1 MNRRDLLAA
10 SAGLGL
16 LAARPSTAIAAVP
29 VAHPTLPQKAGLLDA
44 ATRRLQL
51 VAQQAIY
58 VWTESHVNLSGVPMG
73 VGVPA
78 TELPTLEHQLRTAK
92 VAVEAVTNLAASMP
106 GSALAASDLQTLAG
120 LSARLVATQSSFDAV
135 VAVNVGAAS
144 LPATVTALLSTLSG
158 AVNDIGAQLKQIHAG
173 LVGQAVQGS
182 APKTVAQYD
191 ALFVTLPK
199 PAIAAL
205 AHDDATFAAMRVAG
219 PNPMLIRRAA
229 ALPAKFPLTDAQFRQ
244 AMGSGDALADAAS
257 GGRLFL
263 LDYAGL
269 GGLGGLAPSGAVNKT
284 LTGTGYAWAPI
295 ALFALPK
302 GGRSL
307 VPVAIQCGQDPAAN
321 AIVVRAADASNAATY
336 WAWQSAKTAVQVAD
350 FNYHEMFVHLGR
362 THLMSEAFAM
372 ATQRQLAEAHP
383 LNRLLSPHLEGAMFI
398 NETATLI
405 IMAPLTTG
413 DAILAAPM
421 ATLQQ
426 ECGRDRL
433 AYDFVANM
441 LPADLKSR
449 GVDDPAVLPDY
460 PYRDDA
466 LLVWNAIAQWV
477 GDYVATYYLSDADVT
492 GDFELQAW
500 ATELAVTAKVKGFPA
515 IRTRAQLANVVTAI
529 VFNASAQHA
538 AVNFPQ
544 SSMMTYAPF
553 SAGAGGAAV
562 AGLASSEASWSQML
576 PTRLAA
582 QEQILLFHILGGVY
596 YRTLGTYLDNVPPY
610 APVLLD
616 PAITAPGG
624 PLDRFRAVLVDVE
637 NTIAQRNLAR
647 VRPYEFLLPS
657 RIPSST
663 NI

>member
-1 MNRRDLLAA
+1 M
-10 SAGLGL
+10 
-16 LAARPSTAIAAVP
+16 
-29 VAHPTLPQKAGLLDA
+29 
-44 ATRRLQL
+44 
-51 VAQQAIY
+51 
-58 VWTESHVNLSGVPMG
+58 
-73 VGVPA
+73 
-78 TELPTLEHQLRTAK
+78 
-92 VAVEAVTNLAASMP
+92 
-106 GSALAASDLQTLAG
+106 
-120 LSARLVATQSSFDAV
+120 
-135 VAVNVGAAS
+135 
-144 LPATVTALLSTLSG
+144 
-158 AVNDIGAQLKQIHAG
+158 
-173 LVGQAVQGS
+173 
-182 APKTVAQYD
+182 
-191 ALFVTLPK
+191 
-199 PAIAAL
+199 
-205 AHDDATFAAMRVAG
+205 
-219 PNPMLIRRAA
+219 
-229 ALPAKFPLTDAQFRQ
+229 
-244 AMGSGDALADAAS
+244 
-257 GGRLFL
+257 
-263 LDYAGL
+263 
-269 GGLGGLAPSGAVNKT
+269 NKT

>member
-1 MNRRDLLAA
+1 MKRRDLLKWSA
-10 SAGLGL
+10 SGVGLGL
-16 LAARPSTAIAAVP
+16 LAARPSAAFAAVP
-29 VAHPTLPQKAGLLDA
+29 VAQPTLPQKAGLLDA
-44 ATRRLQL
+44 AARRLQL
-51 VAQQAIY
+51 AAQQALY
-58 VWTESHVNLSGVPMG
+58 VWTESHVSLQGVPMG
-73 VGVPA
+73 VAVPA

-120 LSARLVATQSSFDAV
+120 LSARLATTQSSFDAV
-135 VAVNVGAAS
+135 VAANVGATS
-144 LPATVTALLSTLSG
+144 LPATVAALLSTLSG
-158 AVNDIGAQLKQIHAG
+158 TVNDIGAQLKQIHAG

-219 PNPMLIRRAA
+219 PNPMLIRRVAS
-229 ALPAKFPLTDAQFRQ
+229 LPAKFPLTDAQYRQ
-244 AMGSGDALADAAS
+244 ALGSGDSLADAAS

-269 GGLGGLAPSGAVNKT
+269 GGLAPSAPVDKT
-284 LTGTGYAWAPI
+284 LTGTGYGWAPI
-295 ALFALPK
+295 ALFALPQ

-321 AIVVRAADASNAATY
+321 AMVVRCADAGNAAAY
-336 WAWQSAKTAVQVAD
+336 WSWQSAKTAVQVAD

-372 ATQRQLAEAHP
+372 ATQRQLAPAHP
-383 LNRLLSPHLEGAMFI
+383 LNRLLSPHLEGSMFI
-398 NETATLI
+398 NEAATLI

-421 ATLQQ
+421 AALQQ

-441 LPADLKSR
+441 LPADLKAR
-449 GVDDPAVLPDY
+449 GVDDPALLPDY

-477 GDYVATYYLSDADVT
+477 GEYVTTYYSSDADVV

-500 ATELAVTAKVKGFPA
+500 ATELAGTAKVKGFPA
-515 IRTRAQLANVVTAI
+515 VRTRALLANVVTAI
-529 VFNASAQHA
+529 IFNASAQHA

-544 SSMMTYAPF
+544 SSVMTYAPF
-553 SAGAGGAAV
+553 SAGAGGAPVTTSA
-562 AGLASSEASWSQML
+562 ATEASWSRML
-576 PTRLAA
+576 PTRIAA

-624 PLDRFRAVLVDVE
+624 PLDRFRAALAGVE
-637 NTIAQRNLAR
+637 GTITQRNLAR
-647 VRPYEFLLPS
+647 ARPYEFLLPS

>member
-10 SAGLGL
+10 GAGLGL
-16 LAARPSTAIAAVP
+16 LAARPSAALAAVP
-29 VAHPTLPQKAGLLDA
+29 VARPTLPQKAGLLDA
-44 ATRRLQL
+44 AARRLQL
-51 VAQQAIY
+51 VAQQALY
-58 VWTESHVNLSGVPMG
+58 VWTESHVNLQGVPMG
-73 VGVPA
+73 VAVPA

-106 GSALAASDLQTLAG
+106 GSALAASDLQALA
-120 LSARLVATQSSFDAV
+120 SINTRLAATQASFDAV
-135 VAVNVGAAS
+135 VAVNLGVTS

-158 AVNDIGAQLKQIHAG
+158 TVNDIGAQLKQIHAG

-182 APKTVAQYD
+182 GPKTVAQYD

-219 PNPMLIRRAA
+219 PNPMLIRRVA
-229 ALPAKFPLTDAQFRQ
+229 ALPAKFPLTDAQYRQ

-263 LDYAGL
+263 LDYV
-269 GGLGGLAPSGAVNKT
+269 GLGGLAPPGPVDKT
-284 LTGTGYAWAPI
+284 LTGTGYGWAPI

-321 AIVVRAADASNAATY
+321 AIVVRVADASNAAAY

-372 ATQRQLAEAHP
+372 ATQRQLATAHP

-398 NETATLI
+398 NEAATLI

-441 LPADLKSR
+441 LPADLKAR
-449 GVDDPAVLPDY
+449 GVDDPALLPDY

-477 GDYVATYYLSDADVT
+477 GEYVTTYYSSDADVL

-500 ATELAVTAKVKGFPA
+500 ANELAVTAKVKGFPA
-515 IRTRAQLANVVTAI
+515 VRTRAQLANVVTAI

-544 SSMMTYAPF
+544 SSVMTYAPF
-553 SAGAGGAAV
+553 SAGAGGAPV
-562 AGLASSEASWSQML
+562 ATSAATEASWSQML
-576 PTRLAA
+576 PTRIAA

-624 PLDRFRAVLVDVE
+624 PLERFRAALAGVE

-647 VRPYEFLLPS
+647 ARPYEFLLPS

>member
-16 LAARPSTAIAAVP
+16 LAARPSTANAAVP
-29 VAHPTLPQKAGLLDA
+29 VARPTLPQKAGLLDA
-44 ATRRLQL
+44 AARRLQL

-58 VWTESHVNLSGVPMG
+58 VWTESHVNLAGVPMG

-120 LSARLVATQSSFDAV
+120 LNARLVATQSSFDAV
-135 VAVNVGAAS
+135 VAVNVGAVS
-144 LPATVTALLSTLSG
+144 LPATVTALLSTLSST
-158 AVNDIGAQLKQIHAG
+158 VNDIGAQLKQIHAG

-191 ALFVTLPK
+191 ALFVTLPR

-205 AHDDATFAAMRVAG
+205 AHDDATFAAMRVSG
-219 PNPMLIRRAA
+219 PNPMLIRRVA
-229 ALPAKFPLTDAQFRQ
+229 ALPSKFPLTDAQFRQ
-244 AMGSGDALADAAS
+244 AMGAGDSLSDAAS

-269 GGLGGLAPSGAVNKT
+269 GGLAPAGAVNKT
-284 LTGTGYAWAPI
+284 LTGTGYGWAPI
-295 ALFALPK
+295 ALFALPR

-307 VPVAIQCGQDPAAN
+307 VPVAIQCGQDPSAD
-321 AIVVRAADASNAATY
+321 AIVVRAADASDAAAY

-372 ATQRQLAEAHP
+372 ATQRQLAVAHP

-398 NETATLI
+398 NEAATLI

-426 ECGRDRL
+426 ACGRDRL
-433 AYDFVANM
+433 AYDFAANM
-441 LPADLKSR
+441 LPADLKAR
-449 GVDDPAVLPDY
+449 GVDDPALLPDY

-466 LLVWNAIAQWV
+466 LLVWNAIAQWI
-477 GDYVATYYLSDADVT
+477 GDYVATYYPSDADVI

-544 SSMMTYAPF
+544 SSVMTYAPF
-553 SAGAGGAAV
+553 SAGAGGAPVV
-562 AGLASSEASWSQML
+562 AASPSEASWSQML
-576 PTRLAA
+576 PSRLAA

-610 APVLLD
+610 APALLD

-624 PLDRFRAVLVDVE
+624 PLDRFRAALAGVE